1 MLSGSTLL
9 LLAACGGEQP
19 TPEANTEPV
28 EQIDETDQTPGS
40 EYTTTDEGTADSTS
54 TGETTSQGIETRYFE
69 YTLDDA
75 VRTFFDTYPE
85 AEDIDKVEFDVND
98 GRFES
103 EINGFNAAIELRVD
117 AETGEIRGQCSEK
130 DDDTNAGI
138 ILPKDHKKR
147 CKLHYMIQIARRTR
161 KTSYEHSLTK

>member
-1 MLSGSTLL
+1 MKTQMLSGSTLL

-40 EYTTTDEGTADSTS
+40 
-54 TGETTSQGIETRYFE
+54 E

-130 DDDTNAGI
+130 DDDTNAAI

-161 KTSYEHSLTK
+161 KKSYGHSLTK